1 MGTHVRTV
9 CLIGILMLS
18 LAAPVLAQGTPPAS
32 PGVAAPSGPG
42 VGAPS
47 GPGFGPGPGYGQP
60 GFGMRR
66 FGPGP
71 GYGRGGF
78 GMHRF
83 GRRRSGVWM
92 LVKGLF
98 SLLLLLLLVGLLLL
112 SWRLLNARR
121 FWDRLGHRQDSS
133 ADILRERYARG
144 EIDEDEYR
152 KRLATL
158 A

>member
-1 MGTHVRTV
+1 VRTV
-9 CLIGILMLS
+9 CLIGMLILS
-18 LAAPVLAQGTPPAS
+18 LAAPVLAQGAPTAN
-32 PGVAAPSGPG
+32 PGAAAPPGPG

-47 GPGFGPGPGYGQP
+47 GPGFGPGQGYPQP

-66 FGPGP
+66 FGPGQ
-71 GYGRGGF
+71 GYGRRGF

-83 GRRRSGVWM
+83 GPRRSGAWM
-92 LVKGLF
+92 LVRGVF
-98 SLLLLLLLVGLLLL
+98 ALLLLLLLVGLLLL
-112 SWRLLNARR
+112 IWRLLSARR

-133 ADILRERYARG
+133 AEILRERYARG